1 MEDAPIVTVRGEA
14 LLEVEPELAHLT
26 VSMRA
31 TDRERDKTLDA
42 LDRRTQAFTKLME
55 SFGDAIDRFETASVH
70 ISPLFK
76 DGGRPRE
83 RISGYSGTMRHTI
96 YVSDFAKLGD
106 LVVRLAE
113 QESTDVGGPWWSL
126 RRDTDVFRQARIQ
139 AAQEAIQRARE
150 YAEAVGSTVVGLIEL
165 ADTGLLSEPAARPS
179 QAFGPPPAPMAAS
192 GMFGAPGAPPPR
204 EISLQLEPAR
214 QMVRASVEARF
225 RLSPATLGS

>member
-42 LDRRTQAFTKLME
+42 LDRRTQAFNKLME
-55 SFGDAIDRFETASVH
+55 SFGEAIDRFETASVY

-83 RISGYSGTMRHTI
+83 RISGYSATIRHTI
-96 YVSDFAKLGD
+96 YVSDFTKLGD

-126 RRDTDVFRQARIQ
+126 RRDTDVYRQARIQ
-139 AAQEAIQRARE
+139 AAREAVQRASE

-165 ADTGLLSEPAARPS
+165 ADTGLLSEGARPA

-192 GMFGAPGAPPPR
+192 GYMSGGAPPPR

-214 QMVRASVEARF
+214 QAVRAGVEARF
-225 RLSPATLGS
+225 RLSPASLGR